1 MDIRKTVDN
10 LRFSLTNE
18 SGGAYRLP
26 CRKALLKVM
35 LQGTSRPVV
44 FRAEDKVRFWIND
57 DSLVIERQET
67 GMIWKQFVWKQLESV
82 VAGEPE
88 TDSGLLFQG

>member
-1 MDIRKTVDN
+1 MDIRKTVDD
-10 LRFSLTNE
+10 LRFSLT
-18 SGGAYRLP
+18 SDTGGAYRLP

-44 FRAEDKVRFWIND
+44 FRAQDKVRFRISD
-57 DSLVIERQET
+57 DGLAIERQET
-67 GMIWKQFVWKQLESV
+67 GAVYMRFVWKQLESV

>member
-1 MDIRKTVDN
+1 MDIRKTLDD
-10 LRFSLTNE
+10 LRFSLTNDTE
-18 SGGAYRLP
+18 GAYRLP

-35 LQGTSRPVV
+35 LQGSSRPVV
-44 FRAEDKVRFWIND
+44 FRAQDRVRFRISD
-57 DSLVIERQET
+57 GGLAIERQQT
-67 GMIWKQFVWKQLESV
+67 GVVYMRFVSKQVESV